1 MPPDARIYLD
11 TNIFIFALEGEDAEL
26 RMVLAELFSTAP
38 PKKEIRFATS
48 LITVSEALVRPYRL
62 AHADL
67 IDQYERTLLDSPWL
81 QNIPVDFHILQTA
94 VLLRAENLGL
104 KLPDA
109 IHLATALLLGC
120 SVFLTADLGIKESYG
135 RHPKFAGGTLP
146 IEHMKVVRPSVT
158 SIREIMSSLTHD

>member
-26 RMVLAELFSTAP
+26 RRVLVELFSTAQQ
-38 PKKEIRFATS
+38 KDEIRFVTS

-62 AHADL
+62 GHADL

-81 QNIPVDFHILQTA
+81 QNIPIDLSILQTA
-94 VLLRAENLGL
+94 AILRAQNLSL

-109 IHLATALLLGC
+109 IHLVTAFLLGC

-135 RHPKFAGGTLP
+135 HHPKFVGETLP
-146 IEHMKVVRPSVT
+146 MEPMKVVRPSIS
-158 SIREIMSSLTHD
+158 SIREIISSLTP

>member
-1 MPPDARIYLD
+1 MPPDARIYID

-26 RMVLAELFSTAP
+26 RRVLVELFSTAQQ
-38 PKKEIRFATS
+38 KDAIRFVTS

-67 IDQYERTLLDSPWL
+67 IAQYERTLLDSPWL
-81 QNIPVDFHILQTA
+81 QNIPVDLRILQTA
-94 VLLRAENLGL
+94 AILRAQNLSL

-135 RHPKFAGGTLP
+135 HHPEFVGETLP
-146 IEHMKVVRPSVT
+146 TERMKVVRPSISSV
-158 SIREIMSSLTHD
+158 REIISSLTHD

>member
-1 MPPDARIYLD
+1 MPPNARIYLD

-26 RMVLAELFSTAP
+26 RMVLAELFSIAP
-38 PKKEIRFATS
+38 QKNEIRFVTS
-48 LITVSEALVRPYRL
+48 LITVSEGLVRPYRL

-81 QNIPVDFHILQTA
+81 QNIPVDFRILQTA
-94 VLLRAENLGL
+94 AILRAQNLGL

-120 SVFLTADLGIKESYG
+120 SVFLTADLGIKEGCG
-135 RHPKFAGGTLP
+135 RHPKFAGETLA
-146 IEHMKVVRPSVT
+146 IDHMKVVRPSIR
-158 SIREIMSSLTHD
+158 SIREIISSLSP